1 MSVVL
6 LYHDVA
12 PRSEFDGHGLPGP
25 LAARYKLEP
34 QQFAAHLDAVA
45 NTGAH
50 VGLIRTGLDGPSAA
64 FSFDDGGSLSLRAAE
79 QLEAHGWHGHFF
91 VITGLLGSPG
101 FLDADAVRELDRRG
115 HVVGSHSHS
124 HPSYMA
130 QLPMAEIESEWT
142 RSREIL
148 ADVLGKPPSHAAVPG
163 GDVSPAVLRAA
174 ASAGYEVLMTSDP
187 ARRVERAG
195 PLLVV
200 GRYPVW
206 GSTRPLTAAAYIDH
220 RRARARL
227 ALSWK
232 AKRAAKR
239 MSPRAYERLRRF
251 LVRSR

>member
-12 PRSEFDGHGLPGP
+12 ARSEFDAHGLPGP

-34 QQFAAHLDAVA
+34 QRFAAHLNAVER
-45 NTGAH
+45 TGAR
-50 VGLIRTGLDGPSAA
+50 VGLVGTRLDGPPVA
-64 FSFDDGGSLSLRAAE
+64 FSFDDGGRSSIAVAE
-79 QLEAHGWHGHFF
+79 ELEAHGWRGHFF
-91 VITGLLGSPG
+91 VITGLLGTPG
-101 FLDADAVRELDRRG
+101 FLDAEAVRELDRRG
-115 HVVGSHSHS
+115 HAVGSHSHS

-130 QLPMAEIESEWT
+130 HLPRAEIESEWA

-163 GDVSPAVLRAA
+163 GDVSPAVLRAVA
-174 ASAGYEVLMTSDP
+174 RAGYEVLMTSDP
-187 ARRVERAG
+187 KRRIERRG
-195 PLLVV
+195 SVLVV
-200 GRYPVW
+200 GRYPIW
-206 GSTRPLTAAAYIDH
+206 GSTRPLTAAAYVDR

-239 MSPRAYERLRRF
+239 LSPGAYER
-251 LVRSR
+251 VRSILTRSR